1 MIYLT
6 LKNCFVSWYF
16 VDLCKVLMKN
26 ILFFFYIY
34 RVGENGAWDDHPE
47 VHTNTS
53 NASYHMTG
61 LLPFTVYSFRIL
73 AVNKLG
79 VSLPSKETYYI
90 VTLREGN

>member
-1 MIYLT
+1 ML
-6 LKNCFVSWYF
+6 
-16 VDLCKVLMKN
+16 LCRLLKVLMKK
-26 ILFFFYIY
+26 ISSSFY

-53 NASYHMTG
+53 IASYHMTG

-73 AVNKLG
+73 AVNQLG